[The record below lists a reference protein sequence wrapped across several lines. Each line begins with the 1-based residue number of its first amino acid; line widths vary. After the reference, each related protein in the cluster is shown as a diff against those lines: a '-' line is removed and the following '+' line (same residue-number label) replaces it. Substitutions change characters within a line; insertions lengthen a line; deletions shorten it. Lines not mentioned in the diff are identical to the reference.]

1 MEQRELERY
10 KRIFANKYN
19 VSEDKVR
26 VIPKSELVEGVTYDG
41 ECRNADEAVW
51 LGDRF
56 EYDRYKFGYTFKE
69 KINHFEDDE
78 GYDVFVPMEI
88 IGNKPLTN
96 EYIET
101 LGFRRPEGYNPYKS
115 DISSL
120 LFLKDNMVIR
130 ECGEGYYAYL
140 VSEDGKGF
148 GCQRIGTERHL
159 DRWVRE
165 NHGIL

>member
-1 MEQRELERY
+1 MERY
-10 KRIFANKYN
+10 KRIFAHKYN

-26 VIPKSELVEGVTYDG
+26 VIPKSELVEGVIYKG

-56 EYDRYKFGYTFKE
+56 EYDRYKFGDVFRE

-88 IGNKPLTN
+88 EGDKPLN
-96 EYIET
+96 GEYILS
-101 LGFRRPEGYNPYKS
+101 LGFKRPEGYDPYKS

-120 LFLKDNMVIR
+120 LFLKGNMVN
-130 ECGEGYYAYL
+130 
-140 VSEDGKGF
+140 
-148 GCQRIGTERHL
+148 
-159 DRWVRE
+159 
-165 NHGIL
+165 NHRFKVNSC